1 MRRSV
6 ARAGT
11 KDRCKDSAFTLNGE
25 GSYWR
30 VLSKGIPSLT
40 IFKTSIQEVPD
51 IRTFKLGAF
60 KDADLCSIDARRDET
75 AARPPGL
82 SLTTLSC
89 IISRRLSRLHPE
101 ALACSLRASPW
112 MPAAVLHYC
121 AFQGTALSD

>member
-30 VLSKGIPSLT
+30 VLSRGIPSLT

-51 IRTFKLGAF
+51 IRTFKLRAF

-82 SLTTLSC
+82 SLRTLSC